1 MEKIVKNPFFT
12 GTTIEEIERMLV
24 CFDIKKKTFKEKE
37 EVCNYDY
44 DAEVIGLLIEG
55 SVSLNRINADG
66 TLDILEYIE
75 DCGIFGASLIFS
87 AHDDAFMVVCE
98 KPCTVLFI
106 EKKHILKRCENACH
120 HHTQVVQ
127 NLMELMAGK
136 VINLTEKVDILSQ
149 RTTRNKLLSYFKGL
163 SAKTN
168 SQTFTMPFSLL
179 ALANYLCVDRSA
191 MMRELKKM
199 KDEGLVETNGN
210 VVTLLHT

>member
-1 MEKIVKNPFFT
+1 
-12 GTTIEEIERMLV
+12 
-24 CFDIKKKTFKEKE
+24 
-37 EVCNYDY
+37 
-44 DAEVIGLLIEG
+44 
-55 SVSLNRINADG
+55 
-66 TLDILEYIE
+66 
-75 DCGIFGASLIFS
+75 
-87 AHDDAFMVVCE
+87 MVVCE

-106 EKKHILKRCENACH
+106 EKMHILKRCENACH

-149 RTTRNKLLSYFKGL
+149 RPTRNKLLSYFKGL

-191 MMRELKKM
+191 MMRELGRM
-199 KDEGLVETNGN
+199 RADGLIDSKGQHVKILFKLNPTIAS
-210 VVTLLHT
+210 